1 MISVAFGGGR
11 VRDHF
16 APSKPRCH
24 FTTPFIY
31 SQPNVRIAIVLTPT
45 IADLRAAEEKTAA
58 SIDSTGAA
66 CATHA
71 APKLRSG
78 GRDDVN
84 KIIHLEASRRFRSY
98 AMRGVLRSLI
108 VLFALYA
115 MAAWAQSSVQARET
129 SLSITSEQISDEAL
143 EQKSEQ
149 APEQKSEQRQEQTSE
164 KKPEEAPKLDLSS
177 YAPGTIVVETSERK
191 LHLVLADGEV
201 ITYPVGVGKAGKSWA
216 GTGAIAGKFIRPAWS
231 PPRRLKLEKP
241 WTPDYIPGG
250 SPKNPMGAAAM
261 TLNVDQYAIHG
272 TNDPGS
278 IGGFVSFGCIRMHNH
293 DILDLYKRVK
303 VGTRVVVLR

>member
-1 MISVAFGGGR
+1 M
-11 VRDHF
+11 
-16 APSKPRCH
+16 
-24 FTTPFIY
+24 
-31 SQPNVRIAIVLTPT
+31 
-45 IADLRAAEEKTAA
+45 
-58 SIDSTGAA
+58 
-66 CATHA
+66 
-71 APKLRSG
+71 
-78 GRDDVN
+78 
-84 KIIHLEASRRFRSY
+84 RR
-98 AMRGVLRSLI
+98 VLRPVI
-108 VLFALYA
+108 VLFALCA
-115 MAAWAQSSVQARET
+115 MAAWAQSAAQARDDT
-129 SLSITSEQISDEAL
+129 DIFVTSEQRTEQSPDAAL
-143 EQKSEQ
+143 ERRSEQ
-149 APEQKSEQRQEQTSE
+149 APEQKSEQRQEEQRQEEQRQERAPEQKSEQHQGKAQEQTSE
-164 KKPEEAPKLDLSS
+164 QKPEEAPKLDLSS
-177 YAPGTIVVETSERK
+177 YQPGTIVVETSERK
-191 LHLVLADGEV
+191 LHLVVAEGEV

-216 GTGAIAGKFIRPAWS
+216 GTGSIAGKFIRPAWS

>member
-1 MISVAFGGGR
+1 
-11 VRDHF
+11 
-16 APSKPRCH
+16 
-24 FTTPFIY
+24 
-31 SQPNVRIAIVLTPT
+31 
-45 IADLRAAEEKTAA
+45 
-58 SIDSTGAA
+58 
-66 CATHA
+66 
-71 APKLRSG
+71 
-78 GRDDVN
+78 
-84 KIIHLEASRRFRSY
+84 
-98 AMRGVLRSLI
+98 MRGVLRSLI

-115 MAAWAQSSVQARET
+115 MASWAQSSVQARET
-129 SLSITSEQISDEAL
+129 SLSITPEQISDEAL

-149 APEQKSEQRQEQTSE
+149 APEQKSEQAPEQKTEQRQEQTSE

-216 GTGAIAGKFIRPAWS
+216 GTGAIAGKFIHPAWS

-272 TNDPGS
+272 TNNPSS

-303 VGTRVVVLR
+303 VGTRVVVLK